1 MQLPNPFAGSSSV
14 KPAVRTEEFKS
25 TINVG
30 PGLPK
35 AHSVDYGHFSATS
48 NQSKSYGHGGFVRNF
63 ASLQNLPFSCE
74 RCNRSFKSQDLL
86 SAHVSE
92 HVTCG
97 IDGCTFTAHP
107 KIIQNHIQM
116 QHETGLAAQIMRLNT
131 PEEIEKWREERK
143 RKFPTAANMA
153 RRQEELEEKKLRGE
167 VLSVSNDRFNRKR
180 SNARGRGR
188 GRGRGGSRGDTRKPR
203 SVEHPSGTTKP
214 PVAPATAKPV
224 PVPKSLTAP
233 SVKTNGALEKKV
245 LSDGEVDSEE
255 ETEASNDS
263 LRDQGKSANALAS
276 LMGAYASD
284 SDSETEETPAKKP
297 ALMDEAV
304 DEPKVA
310 AVEDKEAPA
319 PDRGRRPKKSKP
331 PRAAPGPKTTMRP
344 IRLTLLQKLLED
356 EIVHERNVI
365 LQCVHYIYERDFFG
379 VGRLEDAPV
388 PRPPM

>member
-143 RKFPTAANMA
+143 RFEEAFTRLACFPNRSKFRHPGSSRRRPTWLVA
-153 RRQEELEEKKLRGE
+153 RRSWR
-167 VLSVSNDRFNRKR
+167 RR
-180 SNARGRGR
+180 S
-188 GRGRGGSRGDTRKPR
+188 
-203 SVEHPSGTTKP
+203 
-214 PVAPATAKPV
+214 
-224 PVPKSLTAP
+224 
-233 SVKTNGALEKKV
+233 
-245 LSDGEVDSEE
+245 
-255 ETEASNDS
+255 
-263 LRDQGKSANALAS
+263 
-276 LMGAYASD
+276 
-284 SDSETEETPAKKP
+284 
-297 ALMDEAV
+297 
-304 DEPKVA
+304 
-310 AVEDKEAPA
+310 
-319 PDRGRRPKKSKP
+319 
-331 PRAAPGPKTTMRP
+331 
-344 IRLTLLQKLLED
+344 
-356 EIVHERNVI
+356 
-365 LQCVHYIYERDFFG
+365 
-379 VGRLEDAPV
+379 
-388 PRPPM
+388 